1 MALCKGIVA
10 FGVTSPA
17 QNLNVIIRKVFFTVY
32 AFGVTI
38 LKLEI
43 MIHGGKYFMEDICI
57 ALHIKNKHR

>member
-1 MALCKGIVA
+1 MALCKGSVA

-17 QNLNVIIRKVFFTVY
+17 QNLKVIIRKVFFTVY

-43 MIHGGKYFMEDICI
+43 MIHGKYFMEDICI
-57 ALHIKNKHR
+57 ARCCFSSN

>member
-10 FGVTSPA
+10 FEVTSPA
-17 QNLNVIIRKVFFTVY
+17 QNLKVIIRKVVFTVF

-43 MIHGGKYFMEDICI
+43 MIQGKYFMGDICI
-57 ALHIKNKHR
+57 AYQEQT